1 MAANRDGRGDAGRGR
16 SAEALASR
24 ALSLLVVDSNIAV
37 EAGLS
42 EAGYEPLGGEELVA
56 PPLLWSEAPSV
67 LHELRWR
74 RAISAELAEIA
85 LARVLKGPVKSR
97 RYAGLARDAWEVASR
112 LGWAKT
118 YDAEY
123 VALAR
128 ELDCRLVTLDARLK
142 RGAARIADVVGPA
155 EL

>member
-1 MAANRDGRGDAGRGR
+1 
-16 SAEALASR
+16 
-24 ALSLLVVDSNIAV
+24 VDSNIAV

-42 EAGYEPLGGEELVA
+42 DAGYEPLGGQELVA

-67 LHELRWR
+67 LHELSWR
-74 RAISAELAEIA
+74 GAISAELAKVA
-85 LARVLKGPVKSR
+85 LERLLAGSVKPR
-97 RYAGLARDAWEVASR
+97 RYAHLARDAWDVATR

-128 ELDCRLVTLDARLK
+128 KLDCRLVTLDARLQ
-142 RGAARIADVVGPA
+142 RGAEGVVEIVGPTDVSSG
-155 EL
+155 